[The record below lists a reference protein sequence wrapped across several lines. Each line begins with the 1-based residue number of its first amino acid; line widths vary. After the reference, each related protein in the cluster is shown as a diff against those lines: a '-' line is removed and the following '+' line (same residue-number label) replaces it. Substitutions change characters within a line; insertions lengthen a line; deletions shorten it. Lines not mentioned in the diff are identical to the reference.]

1 MKNLTQHSLR
11 KVVGLVG
18 LCTSLLS
25 SAQQIDRAEYFWD
38 QDPGYDLATPLS
50 FPPGAAVNIETDL
63 PSPNVPGTYML
74 GIRYHSSS
82 GWSPTYFQYV
92 SVPIVSET
100 YVSYAEYFWDVD
112 PGFGKGTAL
121 RLSPDQNIS
130 IGELIEVPDTLSTGT
145 HQLGIRYLGTNGW
158 SPTVIYDV
166 FKQSNATV
174 DIAHAEYFWDA
185 DPGFGKGTPL
195 NLTPG
200 KSVDIDQLITMSDD
214 LEAGN
219 HLMGLRYQ
227 GTNGWSPTVI
237 YEVFKQSDAS
247 VGIASA
253 EYFWNTD
260 PGFGQGTPI
269 SLTPGQEV
277 SIDDFG
283 IPSFTVHGDATL
295 FIRYRGT
302 LGWSPTMAYSVM
314 VDAEGNYTLNANAE
328 TSMEQRNYQ
337 SLADMMD
344 DFSDRGIGG
353 SITLTI
359 PTSQTEYALDA
370 TEAAR
375 LAQIAKAAQDLE
387 NRSTTS
393 DHQTLTFK
401 AAAGSGNSISLT
413 ANDADLP
420 TVTSLLA
427 QTRLENVA
435 LTVNGTAYDFTPAA
449 SRYVELC
456 AEEET
461 APVSLSAISSN
472 VRATWQAQPHTGTT
486 LNGFAANGEGDLPS
500 MTIQNN
506 GTVAD
511 SLAYAVTLNDAN
523 GRLLYTYI
531 YNIKVHA
538 RVSRQSFAGLT
549 PASGSS
555 LDPVVTRLAWN
566 AVGDAVGGYSLVVT
580 EAADGAEPAEIV
592 NVRIDSLHY
601 DVNVKSGYAYTWTV
615 TAIGYCD
622 ELTSPTQTFTGRLL
636 PDLVVTAFTLPEAAE
651 AGNMLSVTATV
662 KNQGTGAS
670 TEAAWTDRLY
680 YVVDSQDF
688 AQAVEAANVAHTG
701 NIEPDGTY
709 DVTFTMKVPYVE
721 TGTLRVFVVTDA
733 GGNVME
739 TDETNNRLLSL
750 TSATLSPFYVNED
763 DLTIL
768 RQLYNDLGG
777 DSWSGSKWDVTSALV
792 ANGNWSGVTFDTEGC
807 VTAINLK
814 GRALT
819 GSLSVEVPYV
829 ASLSQLTTLDL
840 SRNALTGDPAMFLQG
855 AGSQLTSVDL
865 SYNQI
870 DELSAAL
877 PSTITTLNLSYQFR
891 KDGNI
896 RSFPGF
902 DDAEPVQLNVG
913 THMTTLMPTLL
924 AYNHAE
930 QAFNTHPEITIYKH
944 STSGLNTVYG
954 YLRWSATNDC
964 YAFTLYSNAVHS
976 AQDELVHMRI
986 KSGAMAESSY
996 PATIHFI
1003 RGDAN
1008 STGFVDVTDVQRTLN
1023 YILNVSGSGG
1033 ICLWA
1038 ANTWTEEET
1047 AELINIQDIVCTV
1060 NIVLDNQGDSGAA
1073 FSRRRAPEAVGAVSN
1088 LFYASGRYIEVEAQD
1103 KIAAF
1108 CLELQGIHSD
1118 QIRLL
1123 LNGNDWQMQTRDTDE
1138 GVRLLVFSPTGKT
1151 LPAGQSR
1158 LLRMSAAGQPVA
1170 AQASDAAAQ
1179 TLNVGVLNGD
1189 ATNIEEISSEGL
1201 PSATYDLQGRRVGEG
1216 KLHKGIYIMKGR
1228 KEVSK

>member
-11 KVVGLVG
+11 KVVWLVG
-18 LCTSLLS
+18 LCTSLLA

-38 QDPGYDLATPLS
+38 QDPGYDQATALPVI
-50 FPPGAAVNIETDL
+50 PGAAVNIDTGL
-63 PSPNVPGTYML
+63 TTPTIPGTHML
-74 GIRYHSSS
+74 GLRYHSSG
-82 GWSPTYFQYV
+82 GWSPTYIQYV
-92 SVPIVSET
+92 AVPIVAET
-100 YVSYAEYFWDVD
+100 YVSHAEYFWDDDPGYGQATALNLTPDQDVSVVELIAVPDELPCGTHQLGLRYLGTNGWSPTVVFEVYKPSDASVDIAHAEYFWDVD
-112 PGFGKGTAL
+112 PGFGQGTAL
-121 RLSPDQNIS
+121 NLTPDQNVNI
-130 IGELIEVPDTLSTGT
+130 EDLITVPDELPCGT
-145 HQLGIRYLGTNGW
+145 HQLGMRYLGTNGW
-158 SPTVIYDV
+158 SPTVVYEVYKPSDA
-166 FKQSNATV
+166 SV
-174 DIAHAEYFWDA
+174 DIAHAEYFW
-185 DPGFGKGTPL
+185 
-195 NLTPG
+195 N
-200 KSVDIDQLITMSDD
+200 
-214 LEAGN
+214 E
-219 HLMGLRYQ
+219 
-227 GTNGWSPTVI
+227 
-237 YEVFKQSDAS
+237 
-247 VGIASA
+247 
-253 EYFWNTD
+253 D

-277 SIDDFG
+277 SLDDFSV
-283 IPSFTVHGDATL
+283 PSFTVHGDATL
-295 FIRYRGT
+295 FIRYRGNM
-302 LGWSPTMAYSVM
+302 GWSPTLAYSIM

-337 SLADMMD
+337 SLSDMMD

-353 SITLTI
+353 SVTLTL
-359 PTSQTEYALDA
+359 PTKQTDYALDV
-370 TEAAR
+370 TDAAR
-375 LAQIAKAAQDLE
+375 LAQIVGAAQDLE
-387 NRSTTS
+387 ERSTP
-393 DHQTLTFK
+393 DNPLTLTFK

-420 TVTSLLA
+420 TVVSLLA

-461 APVSLSAISSN
+461 APISLSAISSN

-486 LNGFAANGEGDLPS
+486 LNGFAASGEGDLPS
-500 MTIQNN
+500 MSIQNN
-506 GTVAD
+506 GTQAD
-511 SLAYAVTLNDAN
+511 SIDYAVTLNDAD

-555 LDPVVTRLAWN
+555 LDPVQTRLAWN
-566 AVGDAVGGYSLVVT
+566 AVGDAVGGYTLVVT

-615 TAIGYCD
+615 TAHGYCD
-622 ELTSPTQTFTGRLL
+622 ELTSPVQTFTGRLL
-636 PDLVVTAFTLPEAAE
+636 PDLVVTAITLPEAAE

-662 KNQGTGAS
+662 KNQGAGAS

-721 TGTLRVFVVTDA
+721 TGTLRVFVEADA
-733 GGNVME
+733 NGNVME
-739 TDETNNRLLSL
+739 TDETNNRQLSS
-750 TSATLSPFYVNED
+750 TGATLSPFYINEG
-763 DLTIL
+763 DLAIL
-768 RQLYNDLGG
+768 RQLYSDFGG
-777 DSWSGSKWDVTSALV
+777 DSWNGTKWNTSSELV
-792 ANGNWSGVTFDTEGC
+792 ANGNWSGITFDTEGY
-807 VTAINLK
+807 VTSINLQK
-814 GRALT
+814 RALT
-819 GSLSVEVPYV
+819 GSLSVTTPYI
-829 ASLSQLTTLDL
+829 ASLSRLTSLNL
-840 SRNALTGDPAMFLQG
+840 SRNTLTGDPALYLSG
-855 AGSQLTSVDL
+855 IGSQLTSVDL

-870 DELSAAL
+870 DELSSVLA
-877 PSTITTLNLSYQFR
+877 STITTLNLGYQYR
-891 KDGNI
+891 KDGNV

-902 DDAEPVQLNVG
+902 DEEQPVMLNVG
-913 THMTTLMPTLL
+913 TNMTPLMPTLL
-924 AYNHAE
+924 SYNHAE
-930 QAFNTHPEITIYKH
+930 QNFSTHPEITIYKH

-964 YAFTLYSNAVHS
+964 YVFSLYATVNA

-1008 STGFVDVTDVQRTLN
+1008 STGFVDVTDVQSTLN
-1023 YILNVSGSGG
+1023 YILTSSSSGG

-1038 ANTWTEEET
+1038 ANTWTDDET
-1047 AELINIQDIVCTV
+1047 EDLINIQDIVCTV
-1060 NIVLDNQGDSGAA
+1060 NLVLDNQGEGSPSY
-1073 FSRRRAPEAVGAVSN
+1073 SRRRAPALDQAPAN
-1088 LFYASGRYIEVEAQD
+1088 LFYASGRYVELKAQD
-1103 KIAAF
+1103 EIAAF
-1108 CLELQGIHSD
+1108 CLELQGVKSD

-1123 LNGNDWQMQTRDTDE
+1123 LNLNDWQMQTRDTDD

-1158 LLRMSAAGQPVA
+1158 LLRMSSSGEPVGVQASNVA
-1170 AQASDAAAQ
+1170 AHAVDAS
-1179 TLNVGVLNGD
+1179 VLNDG
-1189 ATNIEEISSEGL
+1189 ATDIEALSSEGT
-1201 PSATYDLQGRRVGEG
+1201 PTDTYDLQGRKMNEG
-1216 KLHKGIYIMKGR
+1216 KLQKGIYVKKGR
-1228 KEVSK
+1228 KEVRK